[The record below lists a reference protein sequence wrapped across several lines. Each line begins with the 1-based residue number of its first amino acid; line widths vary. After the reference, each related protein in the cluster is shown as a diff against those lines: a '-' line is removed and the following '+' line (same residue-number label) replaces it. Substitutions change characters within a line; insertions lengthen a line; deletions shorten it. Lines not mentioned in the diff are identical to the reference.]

1 MNEEWNDNREQ
12 SREEPE
18 RVYIPRRQTPGPEP
32 RPGGGS
38 DTTALIF
45 SILSLLLSSC
55 LAPVALVLSAF
66 SFRSLKK
73 YRAAGG
79 EWRGTAI
86 AAALLA
92 GLGVLFSILSV
103 ILIVMAFVTKDPNS
117 IYGFL
122 YHLEPFLSVAHSPTR
137 VCAICPIICAK
148 FVANN
153 GFSASR
159 QISLAFLSYL
169 VYNKINGGL

>member
-1 MNEEWNDNREQ
+1 MNGQYDDNQNER
-12 SREEPE
+12 REEPE
-18 RVYIPRRQTPGPEP
+18 RVYIPYPPNPGAEP

-122 YHLEPFLSVAHSPTR
+122 SQLDA
-137 VCAICPIICAK
+137 
-148 FVANN
+148 
-153 GFSASR
+153 
-159 QISLAFLSYL
+159 
-169 VYNKINGGL
+169 